1 MGEIKWIRV
10 GKLENNFVRVVI
22 VRKEKEFKRILFKFN
37 LFEKKFYLLF
47 KSFRNWFKIFMW
59 RLVLK

>member
-22 VRKEKEFKRILFKFN
+22 VRKEKEIKRILFKFY
-37 LFEKKFYLLF
+37 LFEKKVLF
-47 KSFRNWFKIFMW
+47 IIKKF
-59 RLVLK
+59 

>member
-1 MGEIKWIRV
+1 MGEIKWVIV
-10 GKLENNFVRVVI
+10 GKLENNFLRVVI

-47 KSFRNWFKIFMW
+47 KSFRNWYKIFMW
-59 RLVLK
+59 RLILK